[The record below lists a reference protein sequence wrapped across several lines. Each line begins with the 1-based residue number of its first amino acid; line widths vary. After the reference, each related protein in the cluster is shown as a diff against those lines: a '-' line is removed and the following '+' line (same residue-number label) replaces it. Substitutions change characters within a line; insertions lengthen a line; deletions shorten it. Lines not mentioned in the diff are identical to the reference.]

1 MKLYRGWKQSMA
13 NGEQVKALL
22 KSFKEGDDAR
32 FLAVAMQVAADEAR
46 KGHGKLAQELRDL
59 VNEAKNQGAIRK
71 APNSPIPMVQPRGE
85 LAGLLTVCY
94 PKILLTDMVLEPEI
108 EARLSRVLQE
118 QRQESKLKHY
128 GLVPRSKLLLTGRPG
143 TGKTMTAAV
152 LAGELHLPLFTILL
166 DGLITKYMGETAAK
180 LRLIFDAIQK
190 TRGVYLFDEFDAIA
204 SKRSGQ
210 NDVGEIRR
218 VLNSFLQFLE
228 HQDCEGLIVA
238 ATNHRELLD
247 RAVFRRF
254 DDVIE
259 YGLPKPDYAKEL
271 ILNRLSSLSL
281 TDICWED
288 VISSSAGLSHG
299 EIVRACSD
307 AAKDVVLQNRTSI
320 STDLLCFA
328 LRQRRATDFEGDS
341 N

>member
-1 MKLYRGWKQSMA
+1 MA

-22 KSFKEGDDAR
+22 RSFKEGDDAR

-59 VNEAKNQGAIRK
+59 VNEAKAKGAVRK
-71 APNSPIPMVQPRGE
+71 TVGSPIPMVQPRGE
-85 LAGLLTVCY
+85 LAGLLTVSY
-94 PKILLTDMVLEPEI
+94 PKLLLSDMVLEPEI
-108 EARLSRVLQE
+108 HYRLVRVLQE
-118 QRQESKLKHY
+118 QHEESKLRHF

-152 LAGELHLPLFTILL
+152 LAGELRLPLFTILL

-204 SKRSGQ
+204 SKRSSH

-259 YGLPKPDYAKEL
+259 YGLPKNDYVKQMM
-271 ILNRLSSLSL
+271 LNRLSSLNL
-281 TDICWED
+281 KDIRWEEILNAS
-288 VISSSAGLSHG
+288 VGLSHG
-299 EIVRACSD
+299 EIIRACSD

-320 STDLLCFA
+320 STELLCAA
-328 LRQRRATDFEGDS
+328 LIQRRTAEIEAES
-341 N
+341 NQ